1 MKKRMKKLSA
11 LCLAGMLCLG
21 LWACSS
27 SEDSSSGDSSGP
39 AKSADTSE
47 EGNKTGKSDSSSGEQ
62 ETSENG
68 FPVNMPEFSTTD
80 MDGNKVTNDTFAD
93 YDLTVVNFWATYCN
107 PCIDE
112 LPELAEWKKEL
123 PDNVNLIGLLVDV
136 DEKGS
141 DQYKLAEKIIKEAG
155 ADYQHLIATEEFDD
169 MISNL
174 VGVPTTFFVDS
185 TGKIIG
191 EPFAGADVDAY
202 KQTVEDYLNGKKSKN
217 NKTSD
222 CRSNIGCGGYDD
234 HIWNIQRRSIHRT
247 E

>member
-1 MKKRMKKLSA
+1 MKKRMKKISA

-27 SEDSSSGDSSGP
+27 SQDSSSEESSSSDSSGTT
-39 AKSADTSE
+39 K
-47 EGNKTGKSDSSSGEQ
+47 Q

-80 MDGNKVTNDTFAD
+80 MDGNKVTNNIFAD

-141 DQYKLAEKIIKEAG
+141 DQYKLAEKIIKETG
-155 ADYQHLIATEEFDD
+155 ADYQHLLATEEFDD
-169 MISNL
+169 LISDL

-191 EPFAGADVDAY
+191 EPFAGADVNAY
-202 KQTVEDYLNGKKSKN
+202 KQTVEDYLNGK
-217 NKTSD
+217 
-222 CRSNIGCGGYDD
+222 
-234 HIWNIQRRSIHRT
+234 
-247 E
+247 

>member
-21 LWACSS
+21 LWACSF
-27 SEDSSSGDSSGP
+27 SEDSSSSDSSGTT
-39 AKSADTSE
+39 K
-47 EGNKTGKSDSSSGEQ
+47 Q

-112 LPELAEWKKEL
+112 LPELAEWRKEL
-123 PDNVNLIGLLVDV
+123 PNNVNLIGLLVDV
-136 DEKGS
+136 EEKGS
-141 DQYKLAEKIIKEAG
+141 DQYKLAEKIIKETG
-155 ADYQHLIATEEFDD
+155 ADYQHLFATEEFDD

-191 EPFAGADVDAY
+191 EPFAGADVNAY
-202 KQTVEDYLNGKKSKN
+202 KQTAEDYLNGK
-217 NKTSD
+217 
-222 CRSNIGCGGYDD
+222 
-234 HIWNIQRRSIHRT
+234 
-247 E
+247 

>member
-1 MKKRMKKLSA
+1 MKKRMKKISA
-11 LCLAGMLCLG
+11 LCLAGILCLG

-27 SEDSSSGDSSGP
+27 SEDSSSSDSSGTT
-39 AKSADTSE
+39 K
-47 EGNKTGKSDSSSGEQ
+47 Q

-80 MDGNKVTNDTFAD
+80 MVGNKVTNDTFAD

-112 LPELAEWKKEL
+112 LPELTEWKKEL

-141 DQYKLAEKIIKEAG
+141 DQYKLAEKIIKETG

-185 TGKIIG
+185 AGKIIG

-202 KQTVEDYLNGKKSKN
+202 KQRVEDYLNGK
-217 NKTSD
+217 
-222 CRSNIGCGGYDD
+222 
-234 HIWNIQRRSIHRT
+234 
-247 E
+247 

>member
-27 SEDSSSGDSSGP
+27 SEDSSSGDSSGTT
-39 AKSADTSE
+39 K
-47 EGNKTGKSDSSSGEQ
+47 Q

-123 PDNVNLIGLLVDV
+123 PNNVNLIGLLVDV

-141 DQYKLAEKIIKEAG
+141 DQYKLAEKIIKETG

-191 EPFAGADVDAY
+191 EPFAGADVNAY
-202 KQTVEDYLNGKKSKN
+202 KQTVEDYLNGK
-217 NKTSD
+217 
-222 CRSNIGCGGYDD
+222 
-234 HIWNIQRRSIHRT
+234 
-247 E
+247 

>member
-39 AKSADTSE
+39 AKSAE

-202 KQTVEDYLNGKKSKN
+202 KQTVEDYLNGK
-217 NKTSD
+217 
-222 CRSNIGCGGYDD
+222 
-234 HIWNIQRRSIHRT
+234 
-247 E
+247 

>member
-1 MKKRMKKLSA
+1 MKKRMKKISA

-27 SEDSSSGDSSGP
+27 SQDSYSEESSSSDSSGTT
-39 AKSADTSE
+39 K
-47 EGNKTGKSDSSSGEQ
+47 Q

-80 MDGNKVTNDTFAD
+80 MDGNKVTNNIFAD

-141 DQYKLAEKIIKEAG
+141 DQYKLAEKIIKETG
-155 ADYQHLIATEEFDD
+155 ADYQHLLATEEFDD
-169 MISNL
+169 LISDL

-202 KQTVEDYLNGKKSKN
+202 KQTVEDYLNGK
-217 NKTSD
+217 
-222 CRSNIGCGGYDD
+222 
-234 HIWNIQRRSIHRT
+234 
-247 E
+247 

>member
-1 MKKRMKKLSA
+1 MKKRMKKISIF
-11 LCLAGMLCLG
+11 CLTGMLALG

-27 SEDSSSGDSSGP
+27 SKDGSSEGSSSSDSSGTT
-39 AKSADTSE
+39 K
-47 EGNKTGKSDSSSGEQ
+47 Q

-68 FPVNMPEFSTTD
+68 VTVNMPEFSTTD
-80 MDGNKVTNDTFAD
+80 MDGNKVTNDIFAD

-123 PDNVNLIGLLVDV
+123 PDNVNLIGLLVNV

-141 DQYKLAEKIIKEAG
+141 DQYKLAEKIIKETG
-155 ADYQHLIATEEFDD
+155 ADYQHLLATEEFDD
-169 MISNL
+169 IISNL

-202 KQTVEDYLNGKKSKN
+202 KQTVEDYLNGK
-217 NKTSD
+217 
-222 CRSNIGCGGYDD
+222 
-234 HIWNIQRRSIHRT
+234 
-247 E
+247 

>member
-27 SEDSSSGDSSGP
+27 SEDSSSGDSSGTT
-39 AKSADTSE
+39 K
-47 EGNKTGKSDSSSGEQ
+47 Q

-112 LPELAEWKKEL
+112 LPELTEWKKEL

-141 DQYKLAEKIIKEAG
+141 DQYKLAEKIIKETG

-185 TGKIIG
+185 AGKIIG

-202 KQTVEDYLNGKKSKN
+202 KQTVEDYLNGK
-217 NKTSD
+217 
-222 CRSNIGCGGYDD
+222 
-234 HIWNIQRRSIHRT
+234 
-247 E
+247 

>member
-1 MKKRMKKLSA
+1 MKKRMKKISIF
-11 LCLAGMLCLG
+11 CLTGMLALG

-27 SEDSSSGDSSGP
+27 SKDGSSEGSSSSDSSGTT
-39 AKSADTSE
+39 K
-47 EGNKTGKSDSSSGEQ
+47 Q

-68 FPVNMPEFSTTD
+68 VTVNMPEFSTTD

-141 DQYKLAEKIIKEAG
+141 DQYKLAEKIIKETG

-202 KQTVEDYLNGKKSKN
+202 KQTVEDYLNGK
-217 NKTSD
+217 
-222 CRSNIGCGGYDD
+222 
-234 HIWNIQRRSIHRT
+234 
-247 E
+247 

>member
-1 MKKRMKKLSA
+1 MKKRMKKISA

-27 SEDSSSGDSSGP
+27 SQDSSSEESSSSDSSGTT
-39 AKSADTSE
+39 K
-47 EGNKTGKSDSSSGEQ
+47 Q

-68 FPVNMPEFSTTD
+68 FPVNMPEFSMTD
-80 MDGNKVTNDTFAD
+80 MDGNKVTNDIFAD

-123 PDNVNLIGLLVDV
+123 PNNVNLIGLLVDV

-141 DQYKLAEKIIKEAG
+141 DQYKLAEKIIKETG

-169 MISNL
+169 LISDL

-202 KQTVEDYLNGKKSKN
+202 KQTVEDYLNGK
-217 NKTSD
+217 
-222 CRSNIGCGGYDD
+222 
-234 HIWNIQRRSIHRT
+234 
-247 E
+247 

>member
-1 MKKRMKKLSA
+1 MKKRMKKISIF
-11 LCLAGMLCLG
+11 CLTGMLALG

-27 SEDSSSGDSSGP
+27 SKDGSADSSTSETAKIKDS
-39 AKSADTSE
+39 SE
-47 EGNKTGKSDSSSGEQ
+47 EGSKTEKNTGNSSEEQ
-62 ETSENG
+62 EIGENG
-68 FPVNMPEFSTTD
+68 FPVNIPQFTTKD
-80 MDGNKVTNDTFAD
+80 MDGNKVTNDIFAE

-123 PDNVNLIGLLVDV
+123 PDNVSLIGLLVDV

-141 DQYKLAEKIIKEAG
+141 EQYKLAEKIISQTG

-169 MISNL
+169 IISNL

-191 EPFAGADVDAY
+191 EPFAGADVSAY
-202 KQTVEDYLNGKKSKN
+202 KQTVEDYLNGK
-217 NKTSD
+217 
-222 CRSNIGCGGYDD
+222 
-234 HIWNIQRRSIHRT
+234 
-247 E
+247 

>member
-1 MKKRMKKLSA
+1 MKKRMKKISIF
-11 LCLAGMLCLG
+11 CLTGMLALG

-27 SEDSSSGDSSGP
+27 SKDGSADSSTSETAKIKDS
-39 AKSADTSE
+39 SE
-47 EGNKTGKSDSSSGEQ
+47 EGSKTEKNTGNSSEEQ
-62 ETSENG
+62 EIGENG
-68 FPVNMPEFSTTD
+68 LPVNMPQFTTKD
-80 MDGNKVTNDTFAD
+80 MDGNRVTNDIFAE

-123 PDNVNLIGLLVDV
+123 PDNVNLIGLLVNV

-141 DQYKLAEKIIKEAG
+141 DQYKLAEKIIKETG
-155 ADYQHLIATEEFDD
+155 ADYQHLLATEEFDD
-169 MISNL
+169 LISDL

-202 KQTVEDYLNGKKSKN
+202 KQTVEDYLNGK
-217 NKTSD
+217 
-222 CRSNIGCGGYDD
+222 
-234 HIWNIQRRSIHRT
+234 
-247 E
+247 

>member
-1 MKKRMKKLSA
+1 MKKRMKKISA

-27 SEDSSSGDSSGP
+27 SEDSSSGDSSGTT
-39 AKSADTSE
+39 KSTDASKENNTE
-47 EGNKTGKSDSSSGEQ
+47 KSDSTSGKQ

-80 MDGNKVTNDTFAD
+80 MDGNKVTNDIFAD

-107 PCIDE
+107 PCINE

-141 DQYKLAEKIIKEAG
+141 DQYKLAEKIIKETG

-202 KQTVEDYLNGKKSKN
+202 KQTVEDYLNGK
-217 NKTSD
+217 
-222 CRSNIGCGGYDD
+222 
-234 HIWNIQRRSIHRT
+234 
-247 E
+247 

>member
-1 MKKRMKKLSA
+1 MKKRMKKISA
-11 LCLAGMLCLG
+11 LCLAGILCLG

-27 SEDSSSGDSSGP
+27 SEDSSSSDSSGTT
-39 AKSADTSE
+39 K
-47 EGNKTGKSDSSSGEQ
+47 Q

-112 LPELAEWKKEL
+112 LPELTEWKKEL

-141 DQYKLAEKIIKEAG
+141 DQYKLAEKIIKETG

-202 KQTVEDYLNGKKSKN
+202 KQTVEDYLNG
-217 NKTSD
+217 
-222 CRSNIGCGGYDD
+222 R
-234 HIWNIQRRSIHRT
+234 
-247 E
+247 

>member
-1 MKKRMKKLSA
+1 MKKRMKKISA
-11 LCLAGMLCLG
+11 LCLAGILCLG

-27 SEDSSSGDSSGP
+27 SGDSSSSDSSGTT
-39 AKSADTSE
+39 K
-47 EGNKTGKSDSSSGEQ
+47 Q

-112 LPELAEWKKEL
+112 LPELTEWKKEL

-141 DQYKLAEKIIKEAG
+141 DQYKLAEKIIKETG

-185 TGKIIG
+185 AGKIIG

-202 KQTVEDYLNGKKSKN
+202 KQTVEDYLNGK
-217 NKTSD
+217 
-222 CRSNIGCGGYDD
+222 
-234 HIWNIQRRSIHRT
+234 
-247 E
+247 

>member
-27 SEDSSSGDSSGP
+27 SEDSSSGDSSGTT
-39 AKSADTSE
+39 K
-47 EGNKTGKSDSSSGEQ
+47 Q

-68 FPVNMPEFSTTD
+68 FPVNMPEFSTID

-123 PDNVNLIGLLVDV
+123 PNNVNLIGLLVDV

-191 EPFAGADVDAY
+191 EPFAGADVNAY
-202 KQTVEDYLNGKKSKN
+202 KQTVEDYLNGK
-217 NKTSD
+217 
-222 CRSNIGCGGYDD
+222 
-234 HIWNIQRRSIHRT
+234 
-247 E
+247 

>member
-27 SEDSSSGDSSGP
+27 SEDSSSGDSSGTT
-39 AKSADTSE
+39 K
-47 EGNKTGKSDSSSGEQ
+47 Q

-68 FPVNMPEFSTTD
+68 FPVNMPEFSTID

-141 DQYKLAEKIIKEAG
+141 DQYKLAEKIIKETG

-202 KQTVEDYLNGKKSKN
+202 KQTVEDYLNGK
-217 NKTSD
+217 
-222 CRSNIGCGGYDD
+222 
-234 HIWNIQRRSIHRT
+234 
-247 E
+247 

>member
-1 MKKRMKKLSA
+1 MKKISA

-27 SEDSSSGDSSGP
+27 SEDSSSEGSSSSDSSGTT
-39 AKSADTSE
+39 K
-47 EGNKTGKSDSSSGEQ
+47 Q
-62 ETSENG
+62 ESSENG

-80 MDGNKVTNDTFAD
+80 MDGNKVTNDIFAD

-123 PDNVNLIGLLVDV
+123 PNNVNLIGLLVDV

-141 DQYKLAEKIIKEAG
+141 DQYKLAEKIIKETG
-155 ADYQHLIATEEFDD
+155 ADYQHLLATEEFDD
-169 MISNL
+169 LISDL

-202 KQTVEDYLNGKKSKN
+202 KQTVEDYLNGK
-217 NKTSD
+217 
-222 CRSNIGCGGYDD
+222 
-234 HIWNIQRRSIHRT
+234 
-247 E
+247 

>member
-1 MKKRMKKLSA
+1 MKKRMKKISA
-11 LCLAGMLCLG
+11 LCLAGILCLG

-27 SEDSSSGDSSGP
+27 SGDSSSSDSSGTT
-39 AKSADTSE
+39 K
-47 EGNKTGKSDSSSGEQ
+47 Q

-112 LPELAEWKKEL
+112 LPELAEWKKE
-123 PDNVNLIGLLVDV
+123 PPNNVNLIGLLVDV
-136 DEKGS
+136 DEKGD
-141 DQYKLAEKIIKEAG
+141 DQYKLAEKIIKETG

-169 MISNL
+169 MITNL

-202 KQTVEDYLNGKKSKN
+202 KQTVEDYLNGK
-217 NKTSD
+217 
-222 CRSNIGCGGYDD
+222 
-234 HIWNIQRRSIHRT
+234 
-247 E
+247 

>member
-1 MKKRMKKLSA
+1 MKKRMKKISA

-27 SEDSSSGDSSGP
+27 SEDSSSEGSSSSDSSGTT
-39 AKSADTSE
+39 K
-47 EGNKTGKSDSSSGEQ
+47 Q
-62 ETSENG
+62 ESSENG

-80 MDGNKVTNDTFAD
+80 MDGNKVTNDIFTD

-123 PDNVNLIGLLVDV
+123 PDNVNLIGLLVNV

-141 DQYKLAEKIIKEAG
+141 DQYKLAEKIIKETG
-155 ADYQHLIATEEFDD
+155 ADYQHLLATEEFDD
-169 MISNL
+169 LISDL

-202 KQTVEDYLNGKKSKN
+202 KQTVEDYLNGK
-217 NKTSD
+217 
-222 CRSNIGCGGYDD
+222 
-234 HIWNIQRRSIHRT
+234 
-247 E
+247 

>member
-1 MKKRMKKLSA
+1 MKKRMKKISA
-11 LCLAGMLCLG
+11 LCLAGILCLG

-27 SEDSSSGDSSGP
+27 SEDSSSSDSSGTT
-39 AKSADTSE
+39 K
-47 EGNKTGKSDSSSGEQ
+47 Q

-123 PDNVNLIGLLVDV
+123 PNNVNLIGLLVDV
-136 DEKGS
+136 DEKGD
-141 DQYKLAEKIIKEAG
+141 DQYKLAEKIIKETG

-169 MISNL
+169 MITNL

-191 EPFAGADVDAY
+191 EPFAGADVNAY
-202 KQTVEDYLNGKKSKN
+202 KQTVEDYLNGK
-217 NKTSD
+217 
-222 CRSNIGCGGYDD
+222 
-234 HIWNIQRRSIHRT
+234 
-247 E
+247 

>member
-1 MKKRMKKLSA
+1 MKKRMKKISA

-27 SEDSSSGDSSGP
+27 SEDSSSGDSSGTT
-39 AKSADTSE
+39 KSTDVSKENNTE
-47 EGNKTGKSDSSSGEQ
+47 KSDSSSGKQ

-80 MDGNKVTNDTFAD
+80 MDGNKVTNDIFAD

-107 PCIDE
+107 PCINE

-141 DQYKLAEKIIKEAG
+141 DQYKLAEKIIKETG

-202 KQTVEDYLNGKKSKN
+202 KQTVEDYLNGK
-217 NKTSD
+217 
-222 CRSNIGCGGYDD
+222 
-234 HIWNIQRRSIHRT
+234 
-247 E
+247 

>member
-1 MKKRMKKLSA
+1 MKKRMKKISA

-27 SEDSSSGDSSGP
+27 SQDSSSEESSSSDSSGTT
-39 AKSADTSE
+39 K
-47 EGNKTGKSDSSSGEQ
+47 Q

-80 MDGNKVTNDTFAD
+80 MDGNKVTNDIFAD

-141 DQYKLAEKIIKEAG
+141 DQYKLAEKIIKETG
-155 ADYQHLIATEEFDD
+155 ADYQHLLATEEFDD
-169 MISNL
+169 LISDL

-202 KQTVEDYLNGKKSKN
+202 KQTVEDYLNGK
-217 NKTSD
+217 
-222 CRSNIGCGGYDD
+222 
-234 HIWNIQRRSIHRT
+234 
-247 E
+247 

>member
-1 MKKRMKKLSA
+1 MKKRMKKISA
-11 LCLAGMLCLG
+11 LGLAGILCLG

-27 SEDSSSGDSSGP
+27 SEDSSSSDSSGTT
-39 AKSADTSE
+39 K
-47 EGNKTGKSDSSSGEQ
+47 Q

-123 PDNVNLIGLLVDV
+123 PNNVNLIGLLVDV

-141 DQYKLAEKIIKEAG
+141 DQYKLAEKIIKETG

-202 KQTVEDYLNGKKSKN
+202 KQTVEDYLNGK
-217 NKTSD
+217 
-222 CRSNIGCGGYDD
+222 
-234 HIWNIQRRSIHRT
+234 
-247 E
+247 

>member
-1 MKKRMKKLSA
+1 MKKRMKKISA
-11 LCLAGMLCLG
+11 LCLAGILCLG

-27 SEDSSSGDSSGP
+27 SEDSSSSDSSGTT
-39 AKSADTSE
+39 K
-47 EGNKTGKSDSSSGEQ
+47 Q

-80 MDGNKVTNDTFAD
+80 MDGNKVTNDIFAD

-136 DEKGS
+136 DEKDS
-141 DQYKLAEKIIKEAG
+141 DQYKLAEKIISQTG

-191 EPFAGADVDAY
+191 EPFAGVDVSAY
-202 KQTVEDYLNGKKSKN
+202 KQTVEDYLNGK
-217 NKTSD
+217 
-222 CRSNIGCGGYDD
+222 
-234 HIWNIQRRSIHRT
+234 
-247 E
+247 

>member
-1 MKKRMKKLSA
+1 MKKRMKKISA

-27 SEDSSSGDSSGP
+27 SQDSSSEESSSSDSSGTT
-39 AKSADTSE
+39 K
-47 EGNKTGKSDSSSGEQ
+47 Q

-112 LPELAEWKKEL
+112 LPELTEWKKEL

-141 DQYKLAEKIIKEAG
+141 DQYKLAEKIIKETG

-191 EPFAGADVDAY
+191 EPFAGADVNAY
-202 KQTVEDYLNGKKSKN
+202 KQTVEDYLNGK
-217 NKTSD
+217 
-222 CRSNIGCGGYDD
+222 
-234 HIWNIQRRSIHRT
+234 
-247 E
+247 

>member
-1 MKKRMKKLSA
+1 MKKRMKKISIF
-11 LCLAGMLCLG
+11 CLTGMLALG

-27 SEDSSSGDSSGP
+27 SKDGSSEGSSSSDSSGTT
-39 AKSADTSE
+39 K
-47 EGNKTGKSDSSSGEQ
+47 Q

-68 FPVNMPEFSTTD
+68 VTVNMPEFSTTD
-80 MDGNKVTNDTFAD
+80 MDGNKVTNDIFAD

-123 PDNVNLIGLLVDV
+123 PDNVNLIGLLVNV

-141 DQYKLAEKIIKEAG
+141 DQYKLAEKIIKETG
-155 ADYQHLIATEEFDD
+155 ADYQHLLATEEFDD
-169 MISNL
+169 LISDL

-202 KQTVEDYLNGKKSKN
+202 KQTVEDYLNGK
-217 NKTSD
+217 
-222 CRSNIGCGGYDD
+222 
-234 HIWNIQRRSIHRT
+234 
-247 E
+247 

>member
-39 AKSADTSE
+39 TKSADTSE

-93 YDLTVVNFWATYCN
+93 YDLTVVNFWA
-107 PCIDE
+107 
-112 LPELAEWKKEL
+112 
-123 PDNVNLIGLLVDV
+123 
-136 DEKGS
+136 
-141 DQYKLAEKIIKEAG
+141 KIIKETG

-202 KQTVEDYLNGKKSKN
+202 KQTVEDYLNGK
-217 NKTSD
+217 
-222 CRSNIGCGGYDD
+222 
-234 HIWNIQRRSIHRT
+234 
-247 E
+247 

>member
-1 MKKRMKKLSA
+1 MKKRMKKISA
-11 LCLAGMLCLG
+11 LCLAGILCLG

-27 SEDSSSGDSSGP
+27 SEDSSSSDSSGTT
-39 AKSADTSE
+39 K
-47 EGNKTGKSDSSSGEQ
+47 Q

-123 PDNVNLIGLLVDV
+123 PNNVNLIGLLVDV

-141 DQYKLAEKIIKEAG
+141 DQYKLAEKIIKETG

-191 EPFAGADVDAY
+191 EPFAGADVNAY
-202 KQTVEDYLNGKKSKN
+202 KQTVEDYLNGK
-217 NKTSD
+217 
-222 CRSNIGCGGYDD
+222 
-234 HIWNIQRRSIHRT
+234 
-247 E
+247 

>member
-1 MKKRMKKLSA
+1 MKKRMKKISA

-27 SEDSSSGDSSGP
+27 SQDSSSEESSSSDSSGTT
-39 AKSADTSE
+39 K
-47 EGNKTGKSDSSSGEQ
+47 Q
-62 ETSENG
+62 ESSENG

-80 MDGNKVTNDTFAD
+80 MDGNKVTNDIFAD

-123 PDNVNLIGLLVDV
+123 PNNVNLIGLLVDV

-141 DQYKLAEKIIKEAG
+141 DQYKLAEKIIKETG

-169 MISNL
+169 LISDL

-202 KQTVEDYLNGKKSKN
+202 KQTVEDYLNGK
-217 NKTSD
+217 
-222 CRSNIGCGGYDD
+222 
-234 HIWNIQRRSIHRT
+234 
-247 E
+247 

>member
-27 SEDSSSGDSSGP
+27 SEDSSSGDSSGTT
-39 AKSADTSE
+39 K
-47 EGNKTGKSDSSSGEQ
+47 Q

-80 MDGNKVTNDTFAD
+80 MDGNKVTKDTFAD
-93 YDLTVVNFWATYCN
+93 NDLTVVNFWATYCN

-123 PDNVNLIGLLVDV
+123 PNNVNLIGLLVDV

-191 EPFAGADVDAY
+191 EPFAGADVNAY
-202 KQTVEDYLNGKKSKN
+202 KQTVEDYLNGK
-217 NKTSD
+217 
-222 CRSNIGCGGYDD
+222 
-234 HIWNIQRRSIHRT
+234 
-247 E
+247 

>member
-1 MKKRMKKLSA
+1 MKKRMKKIST
-11 LCLAGMLCLG
+11 LCLAGILCLG

-27 SEDSSSGDSSGP
+27 SEDSSSSGTSDTI
-39 AKSADTSE
+39 KSADRSD
-47 EGNKTGKSDSSSGEQ
+47 EGNSTAKSDSSSEEQ
-62 ETSENG
+62 EIRENG
-68 FPVNMPEFSTTD
+68 FPVNMPQFSTTD
-80 MDGNKVTNDTFAD
+80 MDGKKVTNDIFAD

-136 DEKGS
+136 DEKDS
-141 DQYKLAEKIIKEAG
+141 DQYKLAEKIISQTG
-155 ADYQHLIATEEFDD
+155 ADYQHLIVTEEFDD

-191 EPFAGADVDAY
+191 EPFAGADVSAY
-202 KQTVEDYLNGKKSKN
+202 KQTVEDYLNGK
-217 NKTSD
+217 
-222 CRSNIGCGGYDD
+222 
-234 HIWNIQRRSIHRT
+234 
-247 E
+247 

>member
-11 LCLAGMLCLG
+11 LCLAGILCLG

-27 SEDSSSGDSSGP
+27 SEDSSSSDSSGTT
-39 AKSADTSE
+39 K
-47 EGNKTGKSDSSSGEQ
+47 Q

-112 LPELAEWKKEL
+112 LPELTEWKKEL

-141 DQYKLAEKIIKEAG
+141 DQYKLAEKIIKETG

-202 KQTVEDYLNGKKSKN
+202 KQTVEDYLNGK
-217 NKTSD
+217 
-222 CRSNIGCGGYDD
+222 
-234 HIWNIQRRSIHRT
+234 
-247 E
+247 

>member
-1 MKKRMKKLSA
+1 MKKISA
-11 LCLAGMLCLG
+11 FCLAGMLCLG

-27 SEDSSSGDSSGP
+27 SEDSSSEGSSSSDSSGTT
-39 AKSADTSE
+39 K
-47 EGNKTGKSDSSSGEQ
+47 Q
-62 ETSENG
+62 ESSENG
-68 FPVNMPEFSTTD
+68 FPVNMPKFSTTD
-80 MDGNKVTNDTFAD
+80 MDGNKVTNDIFAD

-123 PDNVNLIGLLVDV
+123 PNNVNLIGLLVDV

-141 DQYKLAEKIIKEAG
+141 DQYKLAEKIIKETG

-169 MISNL
+169 LISDL

-202 KQTVEDYLNGKKSKN
+202 KQTVEDYLNGK
-217 NKTSD
+217 
-222 CRSNIGCGGYDD
+222 
-234 HIWNIQRRSIHRT
+234 
-247 E
+247 

>member
-1 MKKRMKKLSA
+1 MKKRMKKISIF
-11 LCLAGMLCLG
+11 CLTGMLALG

-27 SEDSSSGDSSGP
+27 SKDGSADSSTSETAKIKDS
-39 AKSADTSE
+39 SE
-47 EGNKTGKSDSSSGEQ
+47 EGSKTEKNTGNSSEEQ
-62 ETSENG
+62 EIGENG
-68 FPVNMPEFSTTD
+68 FPVNMPQFTTKD
-80 MDGNKVTNDTFAD
+80 MDGNKVTNDIFAD
-93 YDLTVVNFWATYCN
+93 YDRTVVNFWATYCN

-123 PDNVNLIGLLVDV
+123 PNNVNLIGLLVDV

-141 DQYKLAEKIIKEAG
+141 DQYKLAEKIIKETG

-169 MISNL
+169 LISDL

-202 KQTVEDYLNGKKSKN
+202 KQTVEDYLNGK
-217 NKTSD
+217 
-222 CRSNIGCGGYDD
+222 
-234 HIWNIQRRSIHRT
+234 
-247 E
+247 

>member
-27 SEDSSSGDSSGP
+27 SEDSSSGDSSGTT
-39 AKSADTSE
+39 K
-47 EGNKTGKSDSSSGEQ
+47 Q

-191 EPFAGADVDAY
+191 EPFAGADVNAY
-202 KQTVEDYLNGKKSKN
+202 KQTVEDYLNGK
-217 NKTSD
+217 
-222 CRSNIGCGGYDD
+222 
-234 HIWNIQRRSIHRT
+234 
-247 E
+247 

>member
-1 MKKRMKKLSA
+1 MKKRMKKISA

-27 SEDSSSGDSSGP
+27 SEDSSSSDSSGTT
-39 AKSADTSE
+39 K
-47 EGNKTGKSDSSSGEQ
+47 Q
-62 ETSENG
+62 ESSENG

-80 MDGNKVTNDTFAD
+80 MDGNKVTNDIFAD

-123 PDNVNLIGLLVDV
+123 PNNVNLIGLLVDV

-141 DQYKLAEKIIKEAG
+141 DQYKLAEKIIKETG

-169 MISNL
+169 LISDL

-202 KQTVEDYLNGKKSKN
+202 KQTVEDYLNGK
-217 NKTSD
+217 
-222 CRSNIGCGGYDD
+222 
-234 HIWNIQRRSIHRT
+234 
-247 E
+247 

>member
-1 MKKRMKKLSA
+1 MKKRMKKISIF
-11 LCLAGMLCLG
+11 CLTGMLALG

-27 SEDSSSGDSSGP
+27 SKDGSADSSTSETAKIKDS
-39 AKSADTSE
+39 SE
-47 EGNKTGKSDSSSGEQ
+47 EGSKTEKNTGNSSEEQ
-62 ETSENG
+62 EIGENG
-68 FPVNMPEFSTTD
+68 LPVNMPQFTTKD
-80 MDGNKVTNDTFAD
+80 MDGNKVANDIFAE

-141 DQYKLAEKIIKEAG
+141 DQYKLAEKIIKETG

-202 KQTVEDYLNGKKSKN
+202 KQTVEDYLYGK
-217 NKTSD
+217 
-222 CRSNIGCGGYDD
+222 
-234 HIWNIQRRSIHRT
+234 
-247 E
+247 

>member
-1 MKKRMKKLSA
+1 MKKRMKKISA

-27 SEDSSSGDSSGP
+27 SQDSSSEDSSSSDSSGTT
-39 AKSADTSE
+39 K
-47 EGNKTGKSDSSSGEQ
+47 Q
-62 ETSENG
+62 ESSENG

-80 MDGNKVTNDTFAD
+80 MDGNKVTNDIFAD

-141 DQYKLAEKIIKEAG
+141 DQYKLAEKIIKETG
-155 ADYQHLIATEEFDD
+155 ADYQHLLATEEFDD
-169 MISNL
+169 LISDL

-202 KQTVEDYLNGKKSKN
+202 KQTVEDYLNGK
-217 NKTSD
+217 
-222 CRSNIGCGGYDD
+222 
-234 HIWNIQRRSIHRT
+234 
-247 E
+247 